1 MKIDVLSKDTI
12 VNIFDLV
19 TYINK
24 SSNMTALVLPEKN
37 KIWGLPFNTLPIN

>member
-37 KIWGLPFNTLPIN
+37 KDGYYIIRIESF